1 MSQNFAHFSS
11 IIASA
16 HSKIASIHMDL
27 VNQLQ
32 RAVSENSQAQ
42 ICPPSPGLSDTTCD
56 MNAQKL
62 LSEDDDFADSPILS
76 NSNALLRAKSKHK
89 APVASRM
96 KLKKAASDAPIRKFS
111 NAAFFV
117 FQAENRLK
125 VSEIS
130 RSFAIFHFRL
140 QMKSSSPQLN
150 AKELSKALGLEVR
163 NATGFVA
170 DVPFKF
176 IFFLY
181 SGVT

>member
-1 MSQNFAHFSS
+1 MTSAALRAQVQIQGESIAALSRLSIIYSGDTDLNMTQNFAHFSS

-32 RAVSENSQAQ
+32 RVVSENNQAQ
-42 ICPPSPGLSDTTCD
+42 ICPPSPGLSDSTCD

-76 NSNALLRAKSKHK
+76 NSNALLRAKSKNK

-96 KLKKAASDAPIRKFS
+96 KLKKAASDAPSRKPT
-111 NAAFFV
+111 AAFFV

-125 VSEIS
+125 VSEIA
-130 RSFAIFHFRL
+130 RSFASFHF
-140 QMKSSSPQLN
+140 SS
-150 AKELSKALGLEVR
+150 
-163 NATGFVA
+163 A
-170 DVPFKF
+170 DEK
-176 IFFLY
+176 
-181 SGVT
+181 